1 MRVDA
6 SLSLG
11 NHGVFF
17 IRSSEE
23 GEGEH
28 SHPSMGEHYGRDH
41 PYITSA
47 FLDLF
52 WPTHT
57 ICTAC
62 PREIV
67 PRGGHPLG

>member
-57 ICTAC
+57 ICMRALTQY
-62 PREIV
+62 
-67 PRGGHPLG
+67 

>member
-47 FLDLF
+47 FFGPFL
-52 WPTHT
+52 
-57 ICTAC
+57 AC
-62 PREIV
+62 
-67 PRGGHPLG
+67 GH

>member
-52 WPTHT
+52 WPVGIST
-57 ICTAC
+57 ILKVSKNW
-62 PREIV
+62 IV
-67 PRGGHPLG
+67 